1 MKDGDKIH
9 DRKRKMQMKLFT
21 NLEPYMMCM
30 GAAIA
35 SFIGKIYYSLD
46 APSYLITPKRRQCW

>member
-1 MKDGDKIH
+1 MGTKYMTEKE
-9 DRKRKMQMKLFT
+9 KMQMKLFT

-46 APSYLITPKRRQCW
+46 ALSYLITPKRRQCW

>member
-1 MKDGDKIH
+1 MTAKE
-9 DRKRKMQMKLFT
+9 KMQMKLFT